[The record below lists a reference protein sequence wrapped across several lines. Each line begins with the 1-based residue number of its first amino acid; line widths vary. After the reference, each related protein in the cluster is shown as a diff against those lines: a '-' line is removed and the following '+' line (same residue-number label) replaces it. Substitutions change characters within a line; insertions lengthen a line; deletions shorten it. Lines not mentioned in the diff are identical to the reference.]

1 MKPIPKHEQ
10 PHPRDFGAK
19 PAPCDRNLA
28 VSGLRRISRAFTVLL
43 ICGFATIT
51 RSTAETPVCIYEAP
65 DSPVPATPID
75 KLVRGRLD
83 KIGVQQPLC
92 SDAVFLRRVHLD
104 VTGRLPTAEE
114 ARAFLTDGDLA
125 NKRSKL
131 IDRLLERDEFAD
143 FWAMRWGDVLR
154 IKAEFPVNLWPNAA
168 QTYHRWVREAI
179 ATNMPYDRFAREL
192 LTSSGSNFRV
202 GPVNFYRAVQNRTPE
217 GIATAV
223 SLVFMGTRTDNWAPD
238 KLKGMSAFFSQIGYK
253 PTNEWK
259 EEHVFWDSLGA
270 TTLAGSTAPGRAA
283 IAPPQPPPP
292 AKPATP
298 PTGKT
303 PASAPKPTPSGKPA
317 VAPPQKPSASPPP
330 QGTPPKPDIK
340 PASAAQPDPQPPKP
354 EPKSAPQKAEPKPA
368 PKPLP
373 PPIVVV
379 PAAPLPAPPN
389 YPKSAAFPDGRRIDL
404 PTDRDPREVFA
415 DWLITP
421 ENPWFAKSVCNRVW
435 AWLAG
440 RGIVHEADDIRPDN
454 PPSNPELLAYLER
467 ELVASRYDLRHI
479 YRLIL
484 NSRTYQSSSVPR
496 HRSPEAIANFAG
508 YPLRRMDAEVLIDAI
523 NRITGSSDLYT
534 SAIPEPFT
542 YIPPDLPAVALPDGS
557 ITSPFLALFGRSAR
571 ATGMLNERD
580 NRTLPAQWL
589 HLLNSSHIQR
599 KLEQSATLKAM
610 TDPSRKQS
618 AIIEDLYLTFLSRF
632 PTPDE
637 IKVIGTYGLAKPA
650 PPSKQANPAPP
661 KPTAAPASRPPKPGT
676 PQSPKPIGPPPSA
689 GPDRANPDAP
699 KAAPA
704 PPTAKPAPPAP
715 PKPATIIVK
724 RREDWLDLAWAL
736 INSSEFLYRH

>member
-1 MKPIPKHEQ
+1 MKPIPKHEY
-10 PHPRDFGAK
+10 PHQRKFGAK
-19 PAPCDRNLA
+19 PAPCDRDLA
-28 VSGLRRISRAFTVLL
+28 VLGLRRISSAFMALL
-43 ICGFATIT
+43 ICGLATST
-51 RSTAETPVCIYEAP
+51 RSTAETPVSIYEAP
-65 DSPVPATPID
+65 DYPVPATPID
-75 KLVRGRLD
+75 NMVQGRLD
-83 KIGVQQPLC
+83 KIGVQQTLC
-92 SDAVFLRRVHLD
+92 SDAVFLRRIHLD
-104 VTGRLPTAEE
+104 VIGRLPTAEE
-114 ARAFLTDGDLA
+114 ARVFLTDADLA

-143 FWAMRWGDVLR
+143 FWAMRWGDVFR

-168 QTYHRWVREAI
+168 QAYHRWVREAI
-179 ATNMPYDRFAREL
+179 ATNMPYDQFAREL

-223 SLVFMGTRTDNWAPD
+223 SLVFMGTRTENWSPD

-259 EEHVFWDSLGA
+259 EEHVFWDPLGA

-303 PASAPKPTPSGKPA
+303 PTQAPQPTPSGKPA

-330 QGTPPKPDIK
+330 QGTAPKPGIK
-340 PASAAQPDPQPPKP
+340 PASAPQPDPQPPKP
-354 EPKSAPQKAEPKPA
+354 APQKAEPKPA
-368 PKPLP
+368 PKPPP
-373 PPIVVV
+373 PPIIVV
-379 PAAPLPAPPN
+379 PAAPLPKPPN
-389 YPKSAAFPDGRRIDL
+389 YPTSAVFPDGRRVDL

-440 RGIVHEADDIRPDN
+440 RGIVHEADDIRTDN

-467 ELVASRYDLRHI
+467 ELIASRYDLRHI
-479 YRLIL
+479 YRMIL

-496 HRSPEAIANFAG
+496 HRSPEAIANFAA

-650 PPSKQANPAPP
+650 PPSKPAAPNKPAAPPQGKPANPAPP
-661 KPTAAPASRPPKPGT
+661 KPAAAPT
-676 PQSPKPIGPPPSA
+676 
-689 GPDRANPDAP
+689 
-699 KAAPA
+699 
-704 PPTAKPAPPAP
+704 AP

-736 INSSEFLYRH
+736 MNSSEFLYRH